1 MRILVTNDDGISAPG
16 LWDLVRAVRPLGEV
30 VVSAPDRDRSGV
42 GAGLTLHSPLRIQ
55 KHTSPVEG
63 VTAHAVDGTP
73 GDATI
78 MGIHEISNEPL
89 DVVVSGFNSGNNLS
103 ADVLLSGTVGAALHG
118 YSNGISSL
126 AFSVHHISEAGS
138 PLLAD
143 LVRSMVTAIVAD
155 GGEPSLLNVNF
166 PLIEAANCPFE
177 QHKHS
182 LVEGVDGVDGGVDGE
197 LVDVV
202 ETSLAPR
209 IMVDRIVMEHR
220 ANRDMYWNAR
230 ESVWKPGDP
239 VAEESDLGAMLSRK
253 VSVTPLN
260 RLLGDGADH
269 PATSAVIAAA
279 RAVLGR

>member
-30 VVSAPDRDRSGV
+30 IVSAPDRDRSGV

-55 KHTSPVEG
+55 KHTSPVKG

-78 MGIHEISNEPL
+78 MGIHEISDGPL

-143 LVRSMVTAIVAD
+143 LVRSMVTAVTTN
-155 GGEPSLLNVNF
+155 GVEPSLLNINF
-166 PLIEAANCPFE
+166 PLIEAANCPYE
-177 QHKHS
+177 QHMHS
-182 LVEGVDGVDGGVDGE
+182 LLDGGADGE

-220 ANRDMYWNAR
+220 ANRTMYWNAR
-230 ESVWKPGDP
+230 ESAWKPGDP

-253 VSVTPLN
+253 VSVTPLDGS
-260 RLLGDGADH
+260 LGDGASY
-269 PATSAVIAAA
+269 PATPAVIAAA
-279 RAVLGR
+279 RAVLGY